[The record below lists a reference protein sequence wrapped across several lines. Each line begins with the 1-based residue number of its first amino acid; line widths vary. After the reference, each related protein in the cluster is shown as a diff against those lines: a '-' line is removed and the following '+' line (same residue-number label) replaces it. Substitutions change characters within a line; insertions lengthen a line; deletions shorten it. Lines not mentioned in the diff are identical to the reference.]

1 MDVNDMD
8 KKLEQRIAR
17 LEKLLS
23 RKNEAN
29 DTDAAAWAEF
39 DKVVLDRMANED
51 AMDGMESNHEDGGM
65 VFNDIRFAA
74 EQLIKS
80 DLSEAKALAN
90 DLARMADRVEKLYTK
105 VKAKA
110 EELKDKEE
118 ELRVNNG
125 WTKTAV
131 KARVRSL
138 K

>member
-1 MDVNDMD
+1 MD
-8 KKLEQRIAR
+8 KKLEARIAR
-17 LEKLLS
+17 LEKLMS
-23 RKNEAN
+23 RKAVKNEADDAN
-29 DTDAAAWAEF
+29 AAAWAEF

-51 AMDGMESNHEDGGM
+51 VMDGMESNHEDGGM

-80 DLSEAKALAN
+80 DLSEAKSLAN
-90 DLARMADRVEKLYTK
+90 DLARMADRVEKLYAK

-110 EELKDKEE
+110 EELRSKEE
-118 ELRVNNG
+118 EFRVNNG